1 MKLFQAANG
10 EPVSLDRL
18 RDVGVEL
25 IAVTTRPGMGGS
37 LDTGLRF
44 AQVWSL
50 DISFVKT
57 LKCTFYI
64 DIQWSMTLTD
74 MRSTVYM
81 RLKKSYDGV
90 FHSVNNLHDFTGMH
104 GLSRYF
110 C

>member
-44 AQVWSL
+44 AQYLAMKNRLPIIPVHHMEAHAL
-50 DISFVKT
+50 TARMVQQ
-57 LKCTFYI
+57 
-64 DIQWSMTLTD
+64 IQFPFM
-74 MRSTVYM
+74 
-81 RLKKSYDGV
+81 V
-90 FHSVNNLHDFTGMH
+90 FLVSGGHCLLAMAEDVDKYKLLG
-104 GLSRYF
+104 RY
-110 C
+110 

>member
-44 AQVWSL
+44 AQVSPL
-50 DISFVKT
+50 VDIFQLS
-57 LKCTFYI
+57 
-64 DIQWSMTLTD
+64 
-74 MRSTVYM
+74 
-81 RLKKSYDGV
+81 
-90 FHSVNNLHDFTGMH
+90 NNK
-104 GLSRYF
+104 R
-110 C
+110 

>member
-50 DISFVKT
+50 DIFQLSNDK
-57 LKCTFYI
+57 
-64 DIQWSMTLTD
+64 D
-74 MRSTVYM
+74 
-81 RLKKSYDGV
+81 
-90 FHSVNNLHDFTGMH
+90 N
-104 GLSRYF
+104 GLSAND
-110 C
+110 